1 MTLDDEEIRVLKS
14 AQCPSLSER
23 SILSYDIGSD
33 REHHVHMRMALL
45 HKCGQQHLVGSL
57 DE

>member
-1 MTLDDEEIRVLKS
+1 MNINAYGAHAGDQPLEPLK
-14 AQCPSLSER
+14 
-23 SILSYDIGSD
+23 
-33 REHHVHMRMALL
+33 MALL